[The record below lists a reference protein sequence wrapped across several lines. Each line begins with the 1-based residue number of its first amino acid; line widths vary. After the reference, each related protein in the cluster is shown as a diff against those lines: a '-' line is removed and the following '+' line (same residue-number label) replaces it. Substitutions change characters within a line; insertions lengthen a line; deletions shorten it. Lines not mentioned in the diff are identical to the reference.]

1 VCVCVY
7 IYSNLSSVTFLV
19 EVFFYMCNHFLITLE
34 VGHATHWATVTPVL
48 HTCGSLT
55 RLQQT
60 EV

>member
-1 VCVCVY
+1 
-7 IYSNLSSVTFLV
+7 VTFLV